1 MDSSPASPLAPR
13 DPSSPES
20 SIGEQIA
27 TLQAQLAA
35 LQASQPAAA
44 AAAAPPAVTVVPGN
58 AATASK
64 VVFPKHARLDG
75 PKSFTNWLRQLRLAL
90 PNQVRGY
97 VLDGVVP
104 PTWTADQLAARD
116 DAAREIIVGSI
127 DSADVSATLDAIPS
141 DDLSAPRIF
150 AALKARFAPDD
161 ATRTLELFAR
171 LWDFR
176 KMPASV
182 EAYDT
187 WLREYMS
194 IAQEIRDA
202 KTSLNDVLAT
212 HVLAM
217 VPSCLDSFRLTFT
230 DEQRNRR
237 DLPELTTLT
246 DRIRIQLRSAGLS
259 TSHSAMLATSSPCP
273 ACRAPG
279 HRLRDCTSRAKHPP
293 TGPCRRCHKKGHW
306 ALDCKNRGEQARSSD
321 DTQDDTSSS
330 AASQPNVG
338 YFASCLFA
346 RRQLPTDAFVVDSGA
361 TTHMVADRSLFTTYR
376 QTAHTKIGGIAGG
389 ITAIGMG
396 DVAFVAKTGHPI
408 TLRGVLHTPGLHV
421 NLLSVSRLCDTDR
434 VRLAFTSDGI
444 DIAKD
449 GRAIAH
455 GTRVNDGLYLLDADH
470 TKCQHL
476 AFLSRSESPVPLL
489 TLHRCLGHLAPSSI
503 QKMIAAG
510 LLDGF
515 GAGYS
520 DKDVEEFVC
529 NACLGSK
536 GHRLPFPDS
545 ESHSAE
551 RLGLVHSDVL
561 SFPTPSL
568 TGKRY
573 LVTFLDDHSRKLWA
587 YAIDHK
593 SDVFPTFQTW
603 LAEVELE
610 TNARLR
616 ILRTDNGGEYRSNAF
631 TEFCKSKGIRR
642 QYSIP
647 YTPQQNGRAERVNLS
662 IVEGVLALLADAR
675 LPATFWDEAAAY
687 FVYCKNRCSHSALA
701 KQTPESV
708 WNGQRTTATALHP
721 FGCTAW
727 LTVAPDLRSKL
738 DPKAARV
745 IFTGYD
751 LASKAFRFFDHSI
764 NKIVL
769 GRNATFLDDD
779 FPGLPV
785 TTPVDADDTD
795 RQFVVPADTPAPA
808 VKTRTPLVRSAH
820 MDVSSSLD
828 DSAMSAVDV
837 APGYTGGTL
846 LNSTDTESSS
856 SPSPEPSSSPSPT
869 NPLSPSPALSPSLA
883 ASSSPSVSPTDS
895 DYSAD
900 PLDLIGSQTP
910 TRLGPPDVHRPDFS
924 TYREPASAEE
934 SPDELDIIG
943 RHSRDESPDEID
955 FLTQHHRAFIAT
967 DDDDPTLDAIEP
979 VKSITS
985 DPQTWREAMSSDE
998 HNIWAEAA
1006 AAEFTA
1012 MRDDFK
1018 VFTIEPRS
1026 SVPPGATIVTSKF
1039 VWKTKRNAS
1048 GEVMGRK
1055 ARLVAQGNR
1064 QRDGIDFSETF
1075 APVARFSSIRCL
1087 LALAAANGYH
1097 VHQADIDKAY
1107 LHGELDHDIWMTT
1120 PRGFDFPSDKVLRLR
1135 RSIYGLKQA
1144 GRIWNRHID
1153 TSLRNLGYKATGT
1166 DHCIYSRIDDQQ
1178 RPHYIAL
1185 YVDDLLIVSPA
1196 LDEIERVISGLEQ
1209 RYGVK
1214 RLGPAEYI
1222 LGIQIRRL
1230 DDGSIACEDSG
1241 ERLIAGMTTT
1251 PPLAT
1256 GANPPIPAEQL
1267 AALTSLLSGLTAA
1280 ASGTATPA
1288 TTSGTT
1294 RTAFPKHAR
1303 LDGAKTFANWTRQ
1316 LRLCLADDIRSYV
1329 LDGIAPDD
1337 WTPSQ
1342 RSARDAVAREVL
1354 ANSIDSAEVSAVLD
1368 KIPTADLTAPTIYS
1382 TLKSRYAP
1390 DDATRTLELFSR
1402 LWGFRPMPGTVAEF
1416 DGWIMDFK
1424 AVAQEIIDTKT
1435 TINDVLA
1442 TLLLAIA
1449 HPSLESFKA
1458 SFTDEQRTQRTLPD
1472 IDSLADRMRVQLRST
1487 NIPST
1492 QSALLA
1498 SSSSRST
1505 RLKCLACRS
1514 PSHRVAECPTRA
1526 QHPPPGPCRSC
1537 KKKDH
1542 WSLDCKKALE
1552 DGKKPDTADSTVDS
1566 QHHVGCLATGL
1577 LARRRQLRNHSFVV
1591 DSGATSHMVSDKS
1604 LFTTYRH
1611 IAPTKIGGIA
1621 GGINA
1626 IGTGNIA
1633 FIAASGHPIT
1643 LTGVLHTPGL
1653 FVNLLSVSRLCDTDD
1668 VRVAFTK
1675 HGIHIDKDGN
1685 DIAEGARLDEGLYLL
1700 DADHSKCQHLALLSR
1715 SQSSVPLLTLHRCLG
1730 HLAPSSIQKMVAAGL
1745 LEGLRAGYS
1754 DEEVEKFVCNACL
1767 SAKGHRL
1774 PFPDSDSHSSERL
1787 GLVHSDVLSFPER
1800 SLTGKRY
1807 LVTFLDDY
1815 SRKLWA
1821 YAIGHKSE
1829 VFGIFKTWLA
1839 EVELETGA
1847 TLKVLRTDNGGEYC
1861 SRAFTEFCKT
1871 RGTRRQYSIPR
1882 TPQQNGRAERVN
1894 RSIVEGVL
1902 ALLVDAHLPKTF
1914 WEEAAAYFVYCKN
1927 LCQHAALD
1935 KATPNSVWQGDHTTA
1950 SALHPFGCTAWL
1962 TVAPELRSKLDPKA
1976 VRVFFTG
1983 YDLASKAFRFYDTTT
1998 QKIILGRNA
2007 TFLDTEFPGL
2017 HGDPTEQDGDTHFAS
2032 APTTESQTVVK
2043 TWTPLPQVR
2052 LDLQDV
2058 HHPDFSTY
2066 REPASAEE
2074 SPDELDLIG
2083 RHSRDESPDEID
2095 FLTRH
2100 HRAFIAIDD
2109 DTSDTEAIQPVKS
2122 ITSDPQTWRE
2132 AMSSDKREVWAK
2144 AATDEFTS
2152 MRDDFKVFTIEDR
2165 ATVPAGATIVTSK
2178 FVWKTKRNALGE
2190 VTGHKARLVA
2200 QGNRQRDGIDFNE
2213 TFAPVAR
2220 FSSIRSLLALAAA
2233 NGLHVHQADIDKA
2246 YLHGDLDHDIWMTAP
2261 RGFDLP
2267 SDKVLRLRRS
2277 IYGLK
2282 QAGRIWNRHIDA
2294 SLRALGYTATG
2305 TDHCVYSWLDD
2316 RQCPHYIALY
2326 VDDLLM
2332 ISPELAEI
2340 ERVISGLDQRYG
2352 VKRLG
2357 PAEYIL
2363 GIQIRRFDDGSI
2375 ALSQERYIMDVL
2387 ARFHFDTTTRGTTV
2401 PMTPGLSLTAIP
2413 GQGTERIRSWYLQAI
2428 GSLLYIS
2435 LGTRPDIAFA
2445 VSYLA
2450 RFANNPG
2457 RRHWIAVKHILRY
2470 LRATYRN
2477 ELVYARGQARI
2488 TGVVGYSD
2496 ANWGACIDTSVS
2508 TMGYVFYI
2516 AGSAVSWSSKRQSRV
2531 ADSTTDAEYLAL
2543 SHAGKEGIYLSQL
2556 LEELHVQ
2563 PVAPAH
2569 IFTDNEAAA
2578 AVAHDPVRVSGTRHI
2593 RLREHFVRD
2602 MVNRGDISL
2611 SHVGTSD
2618 MVADIFTKALGPKV
2632 FSTHCYALGLRTRHP
2647 RLGSAS
2653 HSRGGGCEESTLS
2666 STGAPRSLRA
2676 LASPPPAERYIMDV
2690 LARFHFDTTTRGTT
2704 VPMTPGLSLTAI
2716 PGQGTERIRS
2726 WYLQAIGSLLYI
2738 SLGTR
2743 PDIAFAVSYLSR
2755 FANNPGR
2762 RHWIAVKHV
2771 LRYLRATYRDELL
2784 YARGPAKVT
2793 GVVGYSDAN
2802 WGACVD
2808 TSISTMGYVF
2818 YLAGAAVSWSSKRQT
2833 RVADSTT
2840 DAEYLALSHAGK
2852 EAIYLN
2858 QLLSELHVCPIAA
2871 AHIFTDNEAA
2881 AAVAHDPVRTSGTRH
2896 IRLREHFVR
2905 DMVNRGDISLS
2916 HVGTADMV
2924 ADVFTKALGPKIF
2937 GTHCYALGLRTRHP
2951 RLKSTSRSR
2960 GGGCE
2965 ESTLRSAQDLGARS
2979 EPGADLGAR
2988 TWDLG
2993 ARSEPGP
3000 LAQPQARWLWTWG
3013 ARVSYFDRIE
3023 VEKFVCNACLSAKG
3037 HRLPF
3042 PDSDSHSS
3050 ERLGLVHS
3058 DVLSFP
3064 ERSLTGKRYLVTFLD
3079 DYSRKLWAYAIGH
3092 KSEVF
3097 GIFKTWLAEVEL
3109 ETGAT
3114 LKVLRTDNGGE
3125 YCSRAFT
3132 EFCKT
3137 RGTRR
3142 QYSIPRTPQQNGR
3155 AERVNRSI
3163 VEGVLALLVDAHL
3176 PKTFWEEAAAYF
3188 VYCKNLCQHAALD
3201 KATPNSVWQGDHT
3214 TASALHPF
3222 GCTAW
3227 LTVAPELR
3235 SKLDPKAVRVFFTGY
3250 DLASKAFRFYDTTTQ
3265 KIILGRNATF
3275 LDTEFPG
3282 LHGDPTEQ
3290 DGDTHFASAPTTESQ
3305 TVVKTWTPLPQ
3316 VRLDL
3321 QDVHHPDFSTYREPA
3336 SAEESPDELDLIG
3349 RHSRDESPD
3358 EIDFLTRHH
3367 RAFIAIDD
3375 DTSDTEAIQP
3385 VKSITSDPQTWREAM
3400 SSDKREVWA
3409 KAATDEFTSMRDDF
3423 KVFTIEDRATV
3434 PAGATIVFVW
3444 KTKRNALGEVTG
3456 HKARLVAQ
3464 GNRQRDGIDFNE
3476 TFAPVARF
3484 SSIRSLLALAAA
3496 NGLHVHQADIDKA
3509 YLHGDLDHDIW
3520 MTAPRGFDLPSDK
3533 VLRLR
3538 RSIYGLKQAG
3548 RIWNR
3553 HIDASLRALGYTATG
3568 TDHCVYSWL
3577 DDRQCPHYIALYV
3590 DDLLM
3595 ISPELAEIERVISG
3609 LDQRYGVKR
3618 LGPAEYIL
3626 GIQIRRFDDGSI
3638 ALSQE
3643 RYIMDVL
3650 ARFHFDTTTRGTTVP
3665 MTPGLSLTAIP
3676 GQGTKRIRS
3685 WYLQAI
3691 GSLLYISLGTRP
3703 DIAFAVSYLA
3713 RFANNP
3719 GRRHWI
3725 AVKHIL
3731 RYLRATYRNEL
3742 VYARGQARITGV
3754 VGYSDANWGACI
3766 DTSVSTM
3773 GYVFYIAGSAVS
3785 WSSKR
3790 QSRVADSTTDAEYL
3804 ALSHAG
3810 KEGIY
3815 LSQLLEELHVQPV
3828 APAHIFTD
3836 NEAAAAVAHDPV
3848 RVSGTRHIRLRE
3860 HFVRDMVNRGDISLS
3875 HVGTSDMV
3883 ADIFTKALGPKVF
3896 STHCYALGLRT
3907 RHPRLGSASHS
3918 RGGGCEES
3926 TLSSTGAPRSL
3937 RALASPPPAVGT

>member
-1 MDSSPASPLAPR
+1 MNAFQHTYSINSTTRA
-13 DPSSPES
+13 ES
-20 SIGEQIA
+20 G
-27 TLQAQLAA
+27 
-35 LQASQPAAA
+35 
-44 AAAAPPAVTVVPGN
+44 
-58 AATASK
+58 
-64 VVFPKHARLDG
+64 F
-75 PKSFTNWLRQLRLAL
+75 
-90 PNQVRGY
+90 
-97 VLDGVVP
+97 
-104 PTWTADQLAARD
+104 
-116 DAAREIIVGSI
+116 
-127 DSADVSATLDAIPS
+127 
-141 DDLSAPRIF
+141 
-150 AALKARFAPDD
+150 
-161 ATRTLELFAR
+161 
-171 LWDFR
+171 
-176 KMPASV
+176 
-182 EAYDT
+182 
-187 WLREYMS
+187 
-194 IAQEIRDA
+194 
-202 KTSLNDVLAT
+202 
-212 HVLAM
+212 
-217 VPSCLDSFRLTFT
+217 LT
-230 DEQRNRR
+230 
-237 DLPELTTLT
+237 
-246 DRIRIQLRSAGLS
+246 
-259 TSHSAMLATSSPCP
+259 
-273 ACRAPG
+273 
-279 HRLRDCTSRAKHPP
+279 
-293 TGPCRRCHKKGHW
+293 
-306 ALDCKNRGEQARSSD
+306 
-321 DTQDDTSSS
+321 
-330 AASQPNVG
+330 
-338 YFASCLFA
+338 
-346 RRQLPTDAFVVDSGA
+346 
-361 TTHMVADRSLFTTYR
+361 
-376 QTAHTKIGGIAGG
+376 
-389 ITAIGMG
+389 
-396 DVAFVAKTGHPI
+396 
-408 TLRGVLHTPGLHV
+408 
-421 NLLSVSRLCDTDR
+421 
-434 VRLAFTSDGI
+434 
-444 DIAKD
+444 
-449 GRAIAH
+449 
-455 GTRVNDGLYLLDADH
+455 
-470 TKCQHL
+470 
-476 AFLSRSESPVPLL
+476 
-489 TLHRCLGHLAPSSI
+489 
-503 QKMIAAG
+503 
-510 LLDGF
+510 
-515 GAGYS
+515 
-520 DKDVEEFVC
+520 
-529 NACLGSK
+529 
-536 GHRLPFPDS
+536 PFPDS
-545 ESHSAE
+545 DSHSSE

-561 SFPTPSL
+561 SFPERSL

-573 LVTFLDDHSRKLWA
+573 LVTFLDDYSRKLWA
-587 YAIDHK
+587 YAIGHK
-593 SDVFPTFQTW
+593 SEVFGIFKTW

-610 TNARLR
+610 TGATLKV
-616 ILRTDNGGEYRSNAF
+616 LRTDNGGEYCSRAF
-631 TEFCKSKGIRR
+631 TEFCKTRGTRR

-647 YTPQQNGRAERVNLS
+647 RTPQQNGRAERVNRS
-662 IVEGVLALLADAR
+662 IVEGVLALLVDAH
-675 LPATFWDEAAAY
+675 LPKTFWEEAAAY
-687 FVYCKNRCSHSALA
+687 FVYCKNLCQHAALDKA
-701 KQTPESV
+701 TPNSV
-708 WNGQRTTATALHP
+708 WQGDHTTASALHP

-727 LTVAPDLRSKL
+727 LTVAPELRSKL
-738 DPKAARV
+738 DPKAVRV
-745 IFTGYD
+745 FFTGYD
-751 LASKAFRFFDHSI
+751 LASKAFRFYDTTTQ
-764 NKIVL
+764 KIIL
-769 GRNATFLDDD
+769 GRNATFLDTE
-779 FPGLPV
+779 FPGLHGDPTEQDGDTHFASAP
-785 TTPVDADDTD
+785 TTESQTV
-795 RQFVVPADTPAPA
+795 
-808 VKTRTPLVRSAH
+808 VKTWTPLPQVR
-820 MDVSSSLD
+820 
-828 DSAMSAVDV
+828 
-837 APGYTGGTL
+837 
-846 LNSTDTESSS
+846 
-856 SPSPEPSSSPSPT
+856 
-869 NPLSPSPALSPSLA
+869 
-883 ASSSPSVSPTDS
+883 
-895 DYSAD
+895 
-900 PLDLIGSQTP
+900 LDLQ
-910 TRLGPPDVHRPDFS
+910 DVHHPDFS

-934 SPDELDIIG
+934 SPDELDLIG

-955 FLTQHHRAFIAT
+955 FLTRHHRAFIAI
-967 DDDDPTLDAIEP
+967 DDDTSDTEAIQP

-985 DPQTWREAMSSDE
+985 DPQTWREAMSSDKRE
-998 HNIWAEAA
+998 VWAKAA
-1006 AAEFTA
+1006 TDEFTS

-1018 VFTIEPRS
+1018 VFTIEDRAT
-1026 SVPPGATIVTSKF
+1026 VPAGATIVTSKF
-1039 VWKTKRNAS
+1039 VWKTKRNAL
-1048 GEVMGRK
+1048 GEVTGHK

-1064 QRDGIDFSETF
+1064 QRDGIDFNETF
-1075 APVARFSSIRCL
+1075 APVARFSSIRSL
-1087 LALAAANGYH
+1087 LALAAANGLH

-1107 LHGELDHDIWMTT
+1107 LHGDLDHDIWMTA
-1120 PRGFDFPSDKVLRLR
+1120 PRGFDLPSDKVLRLR

-1153 TSLRNLGYKATGT
+1153 ASLRALGYTATGT
-1166 DHCIYSRIDDQQ
+1166 DHCVYSWLDDRQC
-1178 RPHYIAL
+1178 PHYIAL
-1185 YVDDLLIVSPA
+1185 YVDDLLMISPELA
-1196 LDEIERVISGLEQ
+1196 EIERVISGLDQ

-1222 LGIQIRRL
+1222 LGIQIRRF
-1230 DDGSIACEDSG
+1230 DDGSIALSQERYIMDVLARFHFDTTTRGTTVPMTPGLSLTAIPGQGTERIRSWYLQAIGSLLYISLGTRPDIAFAVSYLARFANNPGRRHWIAVKHILRYLRATYRNELVYARGQARITGVVGYSDANWGACIDTSVSTMGYVCEDSG

-2653 HSRGGGCEESTLS
+2653 HSRGGG
-2666 STGAPRSLRA
+2666 
-2676 LASPPPAERYIMDV
+2676 
-2690 LARFHFDTTTRGTT
+2690 
-2704 VPMTPGLSLTAI
+2704 
-2716 PGQGTERIRS
+2716 
-2726 WYLQAIGSLLYI
+2726 
-2738 SLGTR
+2738 
-2743 PDIAFAVSYLSR
+2743 
-2755 FANNPGR
+2755 
-2762 RHWIAVKHV
+2762 
-2771 LRYLRATYRDELL
+2771 
-2784 YARGPAKVT
+2784 
-2793 GVVGYSDAN
+2793 
-2802 WGACVD
+2802 
-2808 TSISTMGYVF
+2808 
-2818 YLAGAAVSWSSKRQT
+2818 
-2833 RVADSTT
+2833 
-2840 DAEYLALSHAGK
+2840 
-2852 EAIYLN
+2852 
-2858 QLLSELHVCPIAA
+2858 
-2871 AHIFTDNEAA
+2871 
-2881 AAVAHDPVRTSGTRH
+2881 
-2896 IRLREHFVR
+2896 
-2905 DMVNRGDISLS
+2905 
-2916 HVGTADMV
+2916 
-2924 ADVFTKALGPKIF
+2924 
-2937 GTHCYALGLRTRHP
+2937 
-2951 RLKSTSRSR
+2951 
-2960 GGGCE
+2960 
-2965 ESTLRSAQDLGARS
+2965 
-2979 EPGADLGAR
+2979 
-2988 TWDLG
+2988 
-2993 ARSEPGP
+2993 
-3000 LAQPQARWLWTWG
+3000 
-3013 ARVSYFDRIE
+3013 
-3023 VEKFVCNACLSAKG
+3023 
-3037 HRLPF
+3037 
-3042 PDSDSHSS
+3042 
-3050 ERLGLVHS
+3050 
-3058 DVLSFP
+3058 
-3064 ERSLTGKRYLVTFLD
+3064 
-3079 DYSRKLWAYAIGH
+3079 
-3092 KSEVF
+3092 
-3097 GIFKTWLAEVEL
+3097 
-3109 ETGAT
+3109 
-3114 LKVLRTDNGGE
+3114 
-3125 YCSRAFT
+3125 
-3132 EFCKT
+3132 
-3137 RGTRR
+3137 
-3142 QYSIPRTPQQNGR
+3142 
-3155 AERVNRSI
+3155 
-3163 VEGVLALLVDAHL
+3163 
-3176 PKTFWEEAAAYF
+3176 
-3188 VYCKNLCQHAALD
+3188 
-3201 KATPNSVWQGDHT
+3201 
-3214 TASALHPF
+3214 
-3222 GCTAW
+3222 
-3227 LTVAPELR
+3227 
-3235 SKLDPKAVRVFFTGY
+3235 
-3250 DLASKAFRFYDTTTQ
+3250 
-3265 KIILGRNATF
+3265 
-3275 LDTEFPG
+3275 
-3282 LHGDPTEQ
+3282 
-3290 DGDTHFASAPTTESQ
+3290 
-3305 TVVKTWTPLPQ
+3305 
-3316 VRLDL
+3316 
-3321 QDVHHPDFSTYREPA
+3321 
-3336 SAEESPDELDLIG
+3336 
-3349 RHSRDESPD
+3349 
-3358 EIDFLTRHH
+3358 
-3367 RAFIAIDD
+3367 
-3375 DTSDTEAIQP
+3375 
-3385 VKSITSDPQTWREAM
+3385 
-3400 SSDKREVWA
+3400 
-3409 KAATDEFTSMRDDF
+3409 
-3423 KVFTIEDRATV
+3423 
-3434 PAGATIVFVW
+3434 
-3444 KTKRNALGEVTG
+3444 
-3456 HKARLVAQ
+3456 
-3464 GNRQRDGIDFNE
+3464 
-3476 TFAPVARF
+3476 
-3484 SSIRSLLALAAA
+3484 
-3496 NGLHVHQADIDKA
+3496 
-3509 YLHGDLDHDIW
+3509 
-3520 MTAPRGFDLPSDK
+3520 
-3533 VLRLR
+3533 
-3538 RSIYGLKQAG
+3538 
-3548 RIWNR
+3548 
-3553 HIDASLRALGYTATG
+3553 
-3568 TDHCVYSWL
+3568 
-3577 DDRQCPHYIALYV
+3577 
-3590 DDLLM
+3590 
-3595 ISPELAEIERVISG
+3595 
-3609 LDQRYGVKR
+3609 
-3618 LGPAEYIL
+3618 
-3626 GIQIRRFDDGSI
+3626 
-3638 ALSQE
+3638 
-3643 RYIMDVL
+3643 
-3650 ARFHFDTTTRGTTVP
+3650 
-3665 MTPGLSLTAIP
+3665 
-3676 GQGTKRIRS
+3676 
-3685 WYLQAI
+3685 
-3691 GSLLYISLGTRP
+3691 
-3703 DIAFAVSYLA
+3703 
-3713 RFANNP
+3713 
-3719 GRRHWI
+3719 
-3725 AVKHIL
+3725 
-3731 RYLRATYRNEL
+3731 
-3742 VYARGQARITGV
+3742 
-3754 VGYSDANWGACI
+3754 
-3766 DTSVSTM
+3766 
-3773 GYVFYIAGSAVS
+3773 
-3785 WSSKR
+3785 
-3790 QSRVADSTTDAEYL
+3790 SRVADSTTDAEYL